1 MSGEPKD
8 RRAYDYRLFFNDKE
22 RSINMIKFDNFSYA
36 FPQKDLY
43 DKISFT
49 LDEGQHCAFIG
60 TSGSG
65 KSTLVDILMDPEHY
79 MFDGTLEMDPHCR
92 IGYVSQ
98 FSQLD
103 GAKETT
109 VFEYIAEAF
118 LKLQSEIASIG
129 MEMETAQDIDPLLE
143 KYQTALDAFEALG
156 GDNFESNINKKLNLA
171 NLFKLKDQAVSALS
185 GGEFKLIQV
194 IREMLNSPDLLIMD
208 EPDVFLDFENL
219 NALKD
224 LINSHKG
231 ILLVITHNR
240 YLLNHCFDKVIHL
253 ENKELQEF
261 DGSYI
266 DYNFSLL
273 QKKIELQELATA
285 DTEEIARYDEIIR
298 QLRYIATNNTE
309 ASRGKALMARVRNQE
324 RLEARRIKAP
334 FVEIKQPAIHF
345 EAVPKVKKAHVSVDI
360 TPADM
365 SVDVVTPIEAQ
376 MESHVTASTVEGHAD
391 AHANQIADTHV
402 ISPLLKV
409 DAYSVAFDEMLL
421 ENVSFEIGPRDKVA
435 IIGSNGTGKTT
446 LLRAIYKND
455 NPAIQLDEHAK
466 VGYLSQLQGE
476 SLEESNTILDEFFE
490 VGFNSTSSIKSYLMG
505 YGFDET
511 IVEQKIGSLSGGEK
525 NILQIAKIA
534 SMQTNMLLL
543 DEPTSHLDTYS
554 QIALEKAID
563 AYKGAILMISHDYY
577 TIVNSMDYVLIIE
590 NKTVKKMSMRKFRK
604 MIYDCHF
611 DKDYLEREQK
621 KKQLETRIELALK
634 ENDFELAKV
643 ICEELEALV
652 LTL

>member
-1 MSGEPKD
+1 
-8 RRAYDYRLFFNDKE
+8 
-22 RSINMIKFDNFSYA
+22 MIKFENFSYA

-49 LDEGQHCAFIG
+49 LEEGQHCAFIG

-109 VFEYIAEAF
+109 VFEYIAQSF
-118 LKLQSEIASIG
+118 LKLQSEITSIG

-143 KYQTALDAFEALG
+143 KYQIALDAFDALG

-171 NLFKLKDQAVSALS
+171 NLFKLKEQAVSELS

-240 YLLNHCFDKVIHL
+240 YLLNHCFDKIIHL

-360 TPADM
+360 TPVDP
-365 SVDVVTPIEAQ
+365 SVDVDTTIEVP
-376 MESHVTASTVEGHAD
+376 MESHVIT
-391 AHANQIADTHV
+391 
-402 ISPLLKV
+402 PLLKV
-409 DAYSVAFDEMLL
+409 DAYNVAFDEMLL

-476 SLEESNTILDEFFE
+476 SLEESNTILEEFFDA
-490 VGFNSTSSIKSYLMG
+490 GFNSTSSIKSYLMG

-634 ENDFELAKV
+634 DNDFELAKV